1 MGQASGCRVL
11 AVIGSGETSPTMVT
25 VHKDLIGRLGI
36 RDPAAVLIQD
46 PYAFQENAAGVSARA
61 VAYFA
66 RSVGL
71 AVTVV
76 ASAGPPVD
84 PAGPGHP
91 AGPVAR
97 ARHADWVFAGPGSPS
112 YALDRWRDGPV
123 GRALAERVAA
133 GSGITVMA
141 SAAAATMGFVAVPV
155 YEVYKAGAAPHW
167 LDGLDLMGALG
178 LKVAVIPHFDN
189 TEGGHYDTRYC
200 YLGERRLAEMERQLP
215 ADAAVLGVDEHTA
228 AIFDLRAG
236 IVEVA
241 GRGTV
246 TVRRAGSAVVLAA
259 GAVTTVAGLRDL
271 VTGRAPTG
279 QVRAGQAAPGPGG
292 GTARGPAAAP
302 AAQAGPRQPGAP
314 PPVRPLPEVTAGA
327 CRRFDAADR
336 AGDAP
341 AMVAAILDLEEA
353 VHAWSADTEED
364 QGTPQARAVLR
375 GLITRLGKAA
385 ERGPGPPGDSLR
397 VLVQRLIELRAAM
410 RREGRYPTADAIR
423 DALAAAGVEVRD
435 SQGGTDWACQD

>member
-25 VHKDLIGRLGI
+25 VHKDLLGRLGI

-46 PYAFQENAAGVSARA
+46 PYAFQENAADVSARA

-76 ASAGPPVD
+76 ASACPPEG
-84 PAGPGHP
+84 PAGPGHT
-91 AGPVAR
+91 AGTVAQ

-123 GRALAERVAA
+123 GHALAERVAA
-133 GSGITVMA
+133 GSGITVLA
-141 SAAAATMGFVAVPV
+141 SAAAATVGFAAVPV
-155 YEVYKAGAAPHW
+155 YEVYKVGAAPHW

-215 ADAAVLGVDEHTA
+215 ADAAVLGIDEHTA

-236 IVEVA
+236 TVEVA
-241 GRGTV
+241 GRGAV
-246 TVRRAGSAVVLAA
+246 TVRRAGSAVVLPA
-259 GAVTTVAGLRDL
+259 GAVITLGGLRGL
-271 VTGRAPTG
+271 VTGQARTG
-279 QVRAGQAAPGPGG
+279 PAGTGFASAVTLCQD
-292 GTARGPAAAP
+292 PAAAS
-302 AAQAGPRQPGAP
+302 PRQPVLPAA
-314 PPVRPLPEVTAGA
+314 RPLPEVTSDAR
-327 CRRFDAADR
+327 RRFDAADR

-341 AMVAAILDLEEA
+341 AMVAAILDLEDA

-385 ERGPGPPGDSLR
+385 EQGAGLPGDSLR

-410 RREGRYPTADAIR
+410 RREGRYPAADAIR
-423 DALAAAGVEVRD
+423 DALADAGLEVRD
-435 SQGGTDWACQD
+435 SPDGTGWARRD

>member
-25 VHKDLIGRLGI
+25 VHKDLLDRLGT

-46 PYAFQENAAGVSARA
+46 PYAFQENAADVSARA

-66 RSVGL
+66 HSVGL

-76 ASAGPPVD
+76 ASPGVPGER
-84 PAGPGHP
+84 AGPGHT
-91 AGPVAR
+91 AGTVAQ

-123 GRALAERVAA
+123 GRALADRVAA
-133 GSGITVMA
+133 GPGITVLA
-141 SAAAATMGFVAVPV
+141 SAAAATIGFVAVPV
-155 YEVYKAGAAPHW
+155 YEVYKAGAAPRW

-189 TEGGHYDTRYC
+189 TEGGRYDTRYC
-200 YLGERRLAEMERQLP
+200 YLGERRLAAMERQLP

-228 AIFDLRAG
+228 AIFDLHAG
-236 IVEVA
+236 TVEVA
-241 GRGTV
+241 GRGAV
-246 TVRRAGSAVVLAA
+246 TVRRAGSSVVLAA
-259 GAVTTVAGLRDL
+259 GTMTGLSGLRDL
-271 VTGRAPTG
+271 VTG
-279 QVRAGQAAPGPGG
+279 QACA
-292 GTARGPAAAP
+292 GPACRRDAAAHP
-302 AAQAGPRQPGAP
+302 RDRAAARPRVPEVPGA
-314 PPVRPLPEVTAGA
+314 RPLPEVTADA
-327 CRRFDAADR
+327 RRRFDAADR

-341 AMVAAILDLEEA
+341 GMVAAILDLEEA

-385 ERGPGPPGDSLR
+385 GRGAGLPVDSLR
-397 VLVQRLIELRAAM
+397 VLAERLIELRAAM
-410 RREGRYPTADAIR
+410 RGEGRYLAADAIR
-423 DALAAAGVEVRD
+423 DALAAVGVEVRD
-435 SQGGTDWACQD
+435 HPDGTGWARRA